1 LGRDFGAAGKGIQSN
16 GYTARSKIKIERPM
30 MKKIILLIMSTLIFI
45 MSCAQNQPMTEEE
58 RDKWRRSRMRYEAGQ
73 RGGP

>member
-1 LGRDFGAAGKGIQSN
+1 
-16 GYTARSKIKIERPM
+16 
-30 MKKIILLIMSTLIFI
+30 MKNIIMLIMSALIFI

-58 RDKWRRSRMRYEAGQ
+58 REEWRRGRMRYEAGQ

>member
-1 LGRDFGAAGKGIQSN
+1 
-16 GYTARSKIKIERPM
+16 M